1 MFNVEISLGGN
12 NIENIYQTKIYL
24 GKVKMNNQENI
35 TKLSEIRD
43 SVKKMILEYN
53 TISHSI
59 KLETRLAL
67 MTHSGQDLLTD
78 KQIDHLYF
86 GRQCSIQLEFRR
98 SNTYRRYS

>member
-35 TKLSEIRD
+35 TKLSVIRD
-43 SVKKMILEYN
+43 SIKKMILEYN

-59 KLETRLAL
+59 KLKTRLTL
-67 MTHSGQDLLTD
+67 ITHNNQDLLTD
-78 KQIDHLYF
+78 EQIDKMYDDMDNDVFTNEYL
-86 GRQCSIQLEFRR
+86 
-98 SNTYRRYS
+98 N